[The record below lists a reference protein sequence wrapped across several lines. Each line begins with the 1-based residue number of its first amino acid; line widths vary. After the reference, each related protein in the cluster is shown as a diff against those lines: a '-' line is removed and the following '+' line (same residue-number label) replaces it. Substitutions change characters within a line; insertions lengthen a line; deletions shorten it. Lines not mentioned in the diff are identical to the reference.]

1 MKIVI
6 IGASFAGISAAIASR
21 KKYPQAEISLID
33 KQATVGYLSGGLSA
47 YFNHTI
53 NELHEARYI
62 TEEEL
67 RRQKIQLLL
76 NREVVAMDVEN
87 QLIAWTRKEEQQW
100 YSYDKLILATGASQ
114 FSTQIRGSQTEKLL
128 KYKFLSGALAAVPLL
143 EKSQTVAVIGAGP
156 IGMVAEV
163 QKSLEKQAVIF
174 HFEETVLGI
183 EETAN
188 GIVLETSEQE
198 ISCDSGI
205 FALNLHPQ
213 LAYLDKKIQRNLD
226 QTIAVD
232 AYLQTSVPN
241 VFAIGDCIS
250 VMNEPVAE
258 TFYAPLVNNAVRTGL
273 VVANNLEEKTHRF
286 IGSLRTMGTKVGD
299 YYLASTGLTE
309 TEGLFFPQTLASV
322 IVRQP
327 APPLQHGTEILGKLI
342 YDKVTQRVLG
352 AQLCSKNNCL
362 EKINTLALS
371 IQTGQTLTDLLQKD
385 YFYQPSLTNIYDITN
400 LMGASAYWR
409 ENDES

>member
-156 IGMVAEV
+156 IGMEAIDFLV
-163 QKSLEKQAVIF
+163 KMKK
-174 HFEETVLGI
+174 TVLGI

-250 VMNEPVAE
+250 VINEPVAE

>member
-1 MKIVI
+1 
-6 IGASFAGISAAIASR
+6 
-21 KKYPQAEISLID
+21 
-33 KQATVGYLSGGLSA
+33 
-47 YFNHTI
+47 
-53 NELHEARYI
+53 
-62 TEEEL
+62 
-67 RRQKIQLLL
+67 
-76 NREVVAMDVEN
+76 MDVEN
-87 QLIAWTRKEEQQW
+87 QLIAWSRKEEQQW

-143 EKSQTVAVIGAGP
+143 ENSQTVAVIGAGP
-156 IGMVAEV
+156 IGMEAIDFLVKMKKTVHVFESLENLLPKYFDKEMVAEV

-232 AYLQTSVPN
+232 PYLQTSVPN

-309 TEGLFFPQTLASV
+309 TEGLFFPQTLASI

-385 YFYQPSLTNIYDITN
+385 YFYQPALTNIYDITN